1 MNRPTLGLLLSTLAF
16 PALAE
21 ESHSFTWSVSPYL
34 WMPTTQLDVSLRDEA
49 LGGGEISFKEL
60 LDKTDA
66 SLMFVVE
73 GGRDDWSLLLDFAY
87 LEISD
92 SEQRPVLRVD
102 TKARSVMLDAA
113 LAYWPAGGRT
123 PLSLIAGIRYH
134 DFDNRFRFRLG
145 DTLVTEA
152 KAKDGYYDALL
163 GVRYQFD
170 LSPRWDLTT
179 RADTSFGESEGSFM
193 LRATLGVTVG
203 KTKRNRILLGYQY
216 RTAEFL
222 SGDVKSEFTYH
233 GPTAGFNFRF

>member
-1 MNRPTLGLLLSTLAF
+1 MLLLILAF

-21 ESHSFTWSVSPYL
+21 ESEPFAWSVSPYL
-34 WMPTTQLDVSLRDEA
+34 WMPQTQLDLSLRDEA
-49 LGGGEISFKEL
+49 LGGGTVSFKEL

-73 GGRDDWSLLLDFAY
+73 GGRDDWSLLLDVAY

-92 SEQRPVLRVD
+92 SEQRPVFRID
-102 TKARSVMLDAA
+102 TKATSVMLDAA
-113 LAYWPAGGRT
+113 VAYWPPVGGT
-123 PLSLIAGIRYH
+123 PLSLIAGMRYH
-134 DFDNRFRFRLG
+134 EFDNRYRFRLG

-152 KAKDGYYDALL
+152 KTKDGYYDALL

-203 KTKRNRILLGYQY
+203 KAKRNRILLGYQY
-216 RTAEFL
+216 RTAEFS
-222 SGDVKSEFTYH
+222 SGDLKSEFTYH